1 MWHHVTRAQHMN
13 RVLFKPDPNFLSN
26 RELLSLAHFGPSK
39 DCLDK
44 LDKMDADKFSECFH
58 RDWAFNRFM
67 YCVVRVRSG
76 TPDMMAYWLMKN
88 WAAEV
93 REEVYGE
100 PKTDIMDLTTEDMRE
115 LSTGNVTGTIL
126 AKLEVMNNGDF
137 SVYMTD
143 KNFNKFVNEV
153 VGLRPGFPPH
163 LRMDVVKLRVRLIA
177 DGTLTV

>member
-1 MWHHVTRAQHMN
+1 
-13 RVLFKPDPNFLSN
+13 
-26 RELLSLAHFGPSK
+26 
-39 DCLDK
+39 
-44 LDKMDADKFSECFH
+44 
-58 RDWAFNRFM
+58 
-67 YCVVRVRSG
+67 
-76 TPDMMAYWLMKN
+76 MAYWLMKN

-126 AKLEVMNNGDF
+126 AKLEVMKNEDF

-153 VGLRPGFPPH
+153 VRLRPGFPPH
-163 LRMDVVKLRVRLIA
+163 LRMDVVKLWVRLIA

>member
-1 MWHHVTRAQHMN
+1 MN
-13 RVLFKPDPNFLSN
+13 RVLFRPTPYFLSN
-26 RELLSLAHFGPSK
+26 SELLSLTHFRPSK

-44 LDKMDADKFSECFH
+44 LDKMDVDKFSDCLH
-58 RDWAFNRFM
+58 CDWTFRRFM
-67 YCVVRVRSG
+67 YYVVRARLG

-88 WAAEV
+88 WAAGV
-93 REEVYGE
+93 RVEFYGE

-126 AKLEVMNNGDF
+126 AKLEVMNNEDF

-143 KNFNKFVNEV
+143 TNFNKFVNEV
-153 VGLRPGFPPH
+153 VRLRPGFPPH
-163 LRMDVVKLRVRLIA
+163 PRMDVVKLWVRLIA